1 MSLKSDC
8 KKTLQAVYSS
18 EGIPQIT
25 DKTFNTMWETF
36 AKTQPSV
43 TSLAGAT
50 YSGDGL
56 SGVAPPQ
63 IWETLEFNLTK
74 FGIDKKLAT
83 KIVAKLKKKY
93 GDNPKPTEIGAF
105 MSN

>member
-25 DKTFNTMWETF
+25 DKNYNSMWEAF

-43 TSLAGAT
+43 TSLAG
-50 YSGDGL
+50 SEL
-56 SGVAPPQ
+56 FLQ
-63 IWETLEFNLTK
+63 
-74 FGIDKKLAT
+74 
-83 KIVAKLKKKY
+83 
-93 GDNPKPTEIGAF
+93 
-105 MSN
+105 

>member
-25 DKTFNTMWETF
+25 DKTYNSLWEAF

-43 TSLAGAT
+43 TSLAGK
-50 YSGDGL
+50 
-56 SGVAPPQ
+56 
-63 IWETLEFNLTK
+63 I
-74 FGIDKKLAT
+74 ID
-83 KIVAKLKKKY
+83 
-93 GDNPKPTEIGAF
+93 F
-105 MSN
+105 F

>member
-25 DKTFNTMWETF
+25 DKTYNSLWEAF

-43 TSLAGAT
+43 TSLAGIR
-50 YSGDGL
+50 L
-56 SGVAPPQ
+56 SDS
-63 IWETLEFNLTK
+63 IFSSRY
-74 FGIDKKLAT
+74 F
-83 KIVAKLKKKY
+83 
-93 GDNPKPTEIGAF
+93 
-105 MSN
+105 SH